1 MEMKKGR
8 IEIFSDGVFAITIT
22 IMVLELKVPHE
33 ADLSVLKALL
43 PIFLSYILSFINVGI
58 FWNHHHHLFQVVE
71 FIDGK
76 VLWANLH
83 FLFWI
88 TLLPF
93 SSGWMG
99 ENNFLLWTVV
109 LYGIILLMVTIAYA
123 ILIKSL
129 LVLHKETSPLTLA
142 VGKDKKI
149 RRTVLLYIAG
159 IGLAFVS
166 EYIASAL
173 YLLVAALW
181 LIPDKKIED
190 KLETE
195 HPSKKEPEEK
205 N

>member
-33 ADLSVLKALL
+33 ADLSVLKDIL
-43 PIFLSYILSFINVGI
+43 PIFLSYVLSFINVGI

-76 VLWANLH
+76 VLWANMH

-99 ENNFLLWTVV
+99 ENNFLLWTVI

-166 EYIASAL
+166 AYIASAL

-195 HPSKKEPEEK
+195 HPSKKGPE
-205 N
+205 

>member
-43 PIFLSYILSFINVGI
+43 PIFSSYVLSFINVGI

-99 ENNFLLWTVV
+99 ENNFLLWTVI

>member
-33 ADLSVLKALL
+33 ADLSVLKGIS
-43 PIFLSYILSFINVGI
+43 PIFLSYVLSFINVGI

-76 VLWANLH
+76 VLWANMH

-99 ENNFLLWTVV
+99 ENNFLLWPVI

-129 LVLHKETSPLTLA
+129 LILHKETSPLTLA
-142 VGKDKKI
+142 VGKNKKI
-149 RRTVLLYIAG
+149 TRTILLYIAG

-166 EYIASAL
+166 AYIALAI

-195 HPSKKEPEEK
+195 HPSKKEPE
-205 N
+205 

>member
-1 MEMKKGR
+1 MQMEKGR
-8 IEIFSDGVFAITIT
+8 IEIFSDGIFAITIT
-22 IMVLELKVPHE
+22 IMVLELKIPHE
-33 ADLSVLKALL
+33 ADLSALKT
-43 PIFLSYILSFINVGI
+43 LSPVFFSYVLSFINVGI

-76 VLWANLH
+76 VLWANAH

-99 ENNFLLWTVV
+99 ENNFALWPVI
-109 LYGIILLMVTIAYA
+109 LYGIILLMVTIAYT

-129 LVLHKETSPLTLA
+129 LVLHKDTSPLTLA
-142 VGKDKKI
+142 VGQKKKNL
-149 RRTVLLYIAG
+149 RTIIIYLIS
-159 IGLAFVS
+159 IGLAFIS
-166 EYIASAL
+166 AYITLCL

-195 HPSKKEPEEK
+195 DPSKK
-205 N
+205 

>member
-1 MEMKKGR
+1 MQMEKGR
-8 IEIFSDGVFAITIT
+8 IEIFSDGIFAITIT
-22 IMVLELKVPHE
+22 IMVLELKVPHA
-33 ADLSVLKALL
+33 ADLSVLKKLS
-43 PIFLSYILSFINVGI
+43 PVFFSYILSFINVGI

-76 VLWANLH
+76 VLWANAH

-99 ENNFLLWTVV
+99 ENNFSLWPVI
-109 LYGIILLMVTIAYA
+109 LYGIILLMVTIAYT

-129 LVLHKETSPLTLA
+129 LVLHKNTSPLTLA
-142 VGKDKKI
+142 VGQKKKNL
-149 RRTVLLYIAG
+149 RTIIIYLIS
-159 IGLAFVS
+159 IGLAFIS
-166 EYIASAL
+166 GYITLSL

-195 HPSKKEPEEK
+195 DPSKKEPEK
-205 N
+205 

>member
-1 MEMKKGR
+1 MEMKKER
-8 IEIFSDGVFAITIT
+8 IEIFSDGIFAITIT

-33 ADLSVLKALL
+33 ADLSVLKNLS
-43 PIFLSYILSFINVGI
+43 PIFLSYVLSFINVGI

-76 VLWANLH
+76 VLWANAH

-99 ENNFLLWTVV
+99 ENNFLLWPVI
-109 LYGIILLMVTIAYA
+109 LYGLILLMVTIAYT

-129 LVLHKETSPLTLA
+129 LVLHKDSSPLALA
-142 VGKDKKI
+142 TSKDKKNT
-149 RRTVLLYIAG
+149 RTIIIYVAAIGLGFLKPYIALG
-159 IGLAFVS
+159 
-166 EYIASAL
+166 L

-195 HPSKKEPEEK
+195 HPSKKDVDE
-205 N
+205 

>member
-1 MEMKKGR
+1 MEMKKER

-33 ADLSVLKALL
+33 VDLSVLKAIS
-43 PIFLSYILSFINVGI
+43 PIFLSYVLSFINVGI

-99 ENNFLLWTVV
+99 ENNFLLWTVI

-149 RRTVLLYIAG
+149 RRTILLYLAG

-166 EYIASAL
+166 AYIASAI

-195 HPSKKEPEEK
+195 HPSKKEPE
-205 N
+205 

>member
-1 MEMKKGR
+1 MEMKKER

-22 IMVLELKVPHE
+22 IMVLELKVPHG
-33 ADLSVLKALL
+33 ADLLVLKSIS
-43 PIFLSYILSFINVGI
+43 PIFLSYVLSFINVGI

-99 ENNFLLWTVV
+99 ENNFLLWTVI

-149 RRTVLLYIAG
+149 RRTILLYIAG

-166 EYIASAL
+166 AYIALAI

-195 HPSKKEPEEK
+195 HPSKKEPE
-205 N
+205 

>member
-33 ADLSVLKALL
+33 AGLSGLKALL
-43 PIFLSYILSFINVGI
+43 PIFLSYVLSFINVGI

-99 ENNFLLWTVV
+99 ENNFLLWTVI
-109 LYGIILLMVTIAYA
+109 LYGFILLMVTIAYA

-149 RRTVLLYIAG
+149 RRTILLYLAG

-166 EYIASAL
+166 AYIASAI

>member
-1 MEMKKGR
+1 MN
-8 IEIFSDGVFAITIT
+8 
-22 IMVLELKVPHE
+22 
-33 ADLSVLKALL
+33 
-43 PIFLSYILSFINVGI
+43 Y
-58 FWNHHHHLFQVVE
+58 HHHLFQVVE
-71 FIDGK
+71 FLDGK

-99 ENNFLLWTVV
+99 ENNFLLWPVI
-109 LYGIILLMVTIAYA
+109 LYGIILLMVTIVYA

-129 LVLHKETSPLTLA
+129 FVFHKESSPLTLA

-166 EYIASAL
+166 AYIAL
-173 YLLVAALW
+173 TIYLLVAELW

-195 HPSKKEPEEK
+195 HPSKKELE
-205 N
+205 

>member
-33 ADLSVLKALL
+33 ADLSVLKGIS
-43 PIFLSYILSFINVGI
+43 PIFLSYVLSFINVGI

-99 ENNFLLWTVV
+99 ENNFLLWTVI

-166 EYIASAL
+166 AYIASAI

-195 HPSKKEPEEK
+195 HPSKKEPE
-205 N
+205 

>member
-1 MEMKKGR
+1 MQMEKGR
-8 IEIFSDGVFAITIT
+8 IEIFSDGIFAITIT
-22 IMVLELKVPHE
+22 IMVLELKIPHE
-33 ADLSVLKALL
+33 ADLSALKT
-43 PIFLSYILSFINVGI
+43 LSPVFFSYVLSFINVGI

-76 VLWANLH
+76 VLWANAY

-99 ENNFLLWTVV
+99 ENNFALWPVI
-109 LYGIILLMVTIAYA
+109 LYGIILLMVTIAYT

-129 LVLHKETSPLTLA
+129 LVLHKDTSPLTLA
-142 VGKDKKI
+142 VGQKKKNL
-149 RRTVLLYIAG
+149 RTIIIYLIS
-159 IGLAFVS
+159 IGLAFIS
-166 EYIASAL
+166 AYITLCL

-195 HPSKKEPEEK
+195 DPSKK
-205 N
+205 

>member
-33 ADLSVLKALL
+33 AGLSGLKALL
-43 PIFLSYILSFINVGI
+43 PIFLSYVLSFINVGI

-99 ENNFLLWTVV
+99 ENNFLLWTVI

-149 RRTVLLYIAG
+149 RRTILLYLAG

-166 EYIASAL
+166 AYIASAI

>member
-1 MEMKKGR
+1 MEMKKER

-33 ADLSVLKALL
+33 ADLSVLKAIL
-43 PIFLSYILSFINVGI
+43 PIFLSYVLSFINVGI

-76 VLWANLH
+76 VLWANMY

-99 ENNFLLWTVV
+99 ENNFLLWPVI

-123 ILIKSL
+123 ILTKSL

-142 VGKDKKI
+142 VGKDKKK

-159 IGLAFVS
+159 IGLGFVS
-166 EYIASAL
+166 AYIALAI

-195 HPSKKEPEEK
+195 HPSKKEPE
-205 N
+205 

>member
-33 ADLSVLKALL
+33 ADLSVLKIIS
-43 PIFLSYILSFINVGI
+43 PIFLSYVLSFINVGI

-76 VLWANLH
+76 VLWANMH

-99 ENNFLLWTVV
+99 ENNFLLWPVI

-142 VGKDKKI
+142 VGKNKKI
-149 RRTVLLYIAG
+149 TRTILLYIAG

-166 EYIASAL
+166 AYIALAI

-195 HPSKKEPEEK
+195 HPSKKEPE
-205 N
+205 

>member
-33 ADLSVLKALL
+33 ADLSVLKGIS
-43 PIFLSYILSFINVGI
+43 PIFLSYVLSFINVGI

-76 VLWANLH
+76 VLWANMH

-99 ENNFLLWTVV
+99 ENNFLLWPVI

-142 VGKDKKI
+142 VGKNKKI
-149 RRTVLLYIAG
+149 TRTILLYIAG

-166 EYIASAL
+166 AYIALAI

-195 HPSKKEPEEK
+195 HPSKKEPE
-205 N
+205 

>member
-1 MEMKKGR
+1 MKKGR

-33 ADLSVLKALL
+33 ADLSVLKGIS
-43 PIFLSYILSFINVGI
+43 PIFLSYVLSFINVGI

-76 VLWANLH
+76 VLWANMH

-99 ENNFLLWTVV
+99 ENNFLLWPVI

-142 VGKDKKI
+142 VGKNKKI
-149 RRTVLLYIAG
+149 TRTILLYIAG

-166 EYIASAL
+166 AYIALAI

-195 HPSKKEPEEK
+195 HPSKKEPE
-205 N
+205 

>member
-33 ADLSVLKALL
+33 ADLSVLKGIS
-43 PIFLSYILSFINVGI
+43 PIFLSYVLSFINVGI
-58 FWNHHHHLFQVVE
+58 FMNYHHHLFQVVE

-76 VLWANLH
+76 VLWANMH

-99 ENNFLLWTVV
+99 ENNFLLWTVI

-159 IGLAFVS
+159 IGLAFAS
-166 EYIASAL
+166 AYIALAI

-195 HPSKKEPEEK
+195 HPSKKEPE
-205 N
+205 

>member
-33 ADLSVLKALL
+33 AGLSGLKALL
-43 PIFLSYILSFINVGI
+43 PIFLSYVLSFINVGI

-99 ENNFLLWTVV
+99 ENNFLLWTVI

-142 VGKDKKI
+142 VGNDKKI
-149 RRTVLLYIAG
+149 RRTILLYLAG

-166 EYIASAL
+166 AYIASAI

>member
-1 MEMKKGR
+1 MEMKKER

-33 ADLSVLKALL
+33 ADLSVLKSIS
-43 PIFLSYILSFINVGI
+43 PIFLSYVLSFINVGI

-76 VLWANLH
+76 VLWANMH

-99 ENNFLLWTVV
+99 ENNFLLWTVI

-149 RRTVLLYIAG
+149 RRTILLYIAG

-195 HPSKKEPEEK
+195 HPSKKEPE
-205 N
+205 

>member
-33 ADLSVLKALL
+33 ADLSVLKGIS
-43 PIFLSYILSFINVGI
+43 PIFLSYVLSFINVGI

-76 VLWANLH
+76 VLWANMH

-99 ENNFLLWTVV
+99 ENNFLLWTVI

-129 LVLHKETSPLTLA
+129 LVLHKKTSPLTLS

-149 RRTVLLYIAG
+149 RRTVLLYIVG
-159 IGLAFVS
+159 IGLGFVS
-166 EYIASAL
+166 AYIAVAI

-181 LIPDKKIED
+181 LIPDKKIEA

-195 HPSKKEPEEK
+195 HPSKKEPE
-205 N
+205 

>member
-1 MEMKKGR
+1 MQMEKGR
-8 IEIFSDGVFAITIT
+8 IEIFSDGIFAITIT
-22 IMVLELKVPHE
+22 IMVLELKVPQA
-33 ADLSVLKALL
+33 ADLSVLKK
-43 PIFLSYILSFINVGI
+43 LSPVFFSYVLSFINVGI

-76 VLWANLH
+76 VLWANAY

-99 ENNFLLWTVV
+99 ENNFALWPVI
-109 LYGIILLMVTIAYA
+109 LYGIILLMVTIAYT

-129 LVLHKETSPLTLA
+129 LVLHKDTSPLTLA
-142 VGKDKKI
+142 VGQKKKNL
-149 RRTVLLYIAG
+149 RTIIIYLIS
-159 IGLAFVS
+159 IGLAFIS
-166 EYIASAL
+166 AYITLCL

-195 HPSKKEPEEK
+195 DPSKK
-205 N
+205 

>member
-1 MEMKKGR
+1 MEMKKER

-33 ADLSVLKALL
+33 ADLSVLKGIS
-43 PIFLSYILSFINVGI
+43 PIFLSYVLSFINVGI

-76 VLWANLH
+76 VLWANMH

-99 ENNFLLWTVV
+99 ENNFLLWTVI

-166 EYIASAL
+166 AYIASAI

-195 HPSKKEPEEK
+195 HPSKKEPE
-205 N
+205 

>member
-22 IMVLELKVPHE
+22 IMVLELKVPNE
-33 ADLSVLKALL
+33 ADLSVLKGIS
-43 PIFLSYILSFINVGI
+43 PIFLSYVLSFINVGI

-76 VLWANLH
+76 VLWANMH

-99 ENNFLLWTVV
+99 ENNFLLWTVI

-166 EYIASAL
+166 AYIASAI

-195 HPSKKEPEEK
+195 HPSKKEPE
-205 N
+205 

>member
-1 MEMKKGR
+1 MKKGR
-8 IEIFSDGVFAITIT
+8 IKYLVRVFLQLLSLSWCLSKKFR
-22 IMVLELKVPHE
+22 IMQV
-33 ADLSVLKALL
+33 S
-43 PIFLSYILSFINVGI
+43 PIFLSFVLSFINVGI

-76 VLWANLH
+76 VLWANMH

-99 ENNFLLWTVV
+99 ENNFLLWPVI

-123 ILIKSL
+123 ILTKSL
-129 LVLHKETSPLTLA
+129 LALHKETSPLTLA

-149 RRTVLLYIAG
+149 RRTIFLYIAD
-159 IGLAFVS
+159 IGLGFVS
-166 EYIASAL
+166 AYITLAI
-173 YLLVAALW
+173 YLLVAALL

-195 HPSKKEPEEK
+195 HPSKKELE
-205 N
+205 

>member
-1 MEMKKGR
+1 MKKGR
-8 IEIFSDGVFAITIT
+8 IKYLVRVFLQLLSLSWCLSKKFR
-22 IMVLELKVPHE
+22 IMQV
-33 ADLSVLKALL
+33 S
-43 PIFLSYILSFINVGI
+43 PIFLSFVLSFINVGI

-76 VLWANLH
+76 VLWANMH

-99 ENNFLLWTVV
+99 ENNFLLWPVI

-142 VGKDKKI
+142 VGKNKKI
-149 RRTVLLYIAG
+149 TRTILLYIAG

-166 EYIASAL
+166 AYIALAI

-195 HPSKKEPEEK
+195 HPSKKEPE
-205 N
+205 

>member
-33 ADLSVLKALL
+33 AGLSGLKALL

-99 ENNFLLWTVV
+99 ENNFLLWTVI

-149 RRTVLLYIAG
+149 RRTILLYLAG

-166 EYIASAL
+166 AYIASAI

>member
-99 ENNFLLWTVV
+99 ENNFLLWTVI

>member
-43 PIFLSYILSFINVGI
+43 PIFLSYVLSFINVGI

-99 ENNFLLWTVV
+99 ENNFLIWTVI

-123 ILIKSL
+123 ILMKSL

-149 RRTVLLYIAG
+149 RRTILLYIAG

-195 HPSKKEPEEK
+195 HPSKKEPE
-205 N
+205 

>member
-1 MEMKKGR
+1 MKKGR

-33 ADLSVLKALL
+33 ADLSVLKSIS
-43 PIFLSYILSFINVGI
+43 PIFLSYVLSFINVGI

-76 VLWANLH
+76 VLWANMH

-99 ENNFLLWTVV
+99 ENNFLLWTVI

-129 LVLHKETSPLTLA
+129 LVLHKETSPLTLS
-142 VGKDKKI
+142 VGKDKKKDEQFYC
-149 RRTVLLYIAG
+149 TKPVLG
-159 IGLAFVS
+159 
-166 EYIASAL
+166 
-173 YLLVAALW
+173 
-181 LIPDKKIED
+181 
-190 KLETE
+190 
-195 HPSKKEPEEK
+195 
-205 N
+205 